1 MHEGLDFTAPTGTL
15 VVSTAQGTVTRSGWD
30 PGYGNVVEVHHA
42 EGFATRYAHLS
53 KRIAQVGDVV
63 ERGGVLGEVGST
75 GRSTGPHLHYE
86 VFNRDR
92 VINPAQV
99 LPLGSS

>member
-1 MHEGLDFTAPTGTL
+1 
-15 VVSTAQGTVTRSGWD
+15 
-30 PGYGNVVEVHHA
+30 
-42 EGFATRYAHLS
+42 
-53 KRIAQVGDVV
+53 VGDVV
-63 ERGGVLGEVGST
+63 ERGGILGEVGST

-86 VFNRDR
+86 VFNKDR